1 MQYHE
6 VLYHL
11 QGDSDLVFPELCE
24 ANQHIRVC
32 VRVCVMEVRC
42 LWDRI
47 RLVMRDL
54 RTSIY

>member
-24 ANQHIRVC
+24 ANQYIRVSPC
-32 VRVCVMEVRC
+32 VCDGSEMFVG
-42 LWDRI
+42 
-47 RLVMRDL
+47 RD
-54 RTSIY
+54 